1 MEKILVSKVVTRFA
15 PSPTGTLHIGGVR
28 TALFNYVYA
37 KQNEGLFLVR
47 IEDTDKERSK
57 KEYEKNILDSL
68 ASIGLS
74 PDEKP
79 INQSE
84 RNDVYVD
91 AAKKIFESGNAY
103 WCDCS
108 KEELEE
114 MRKQQEKDGKKPMYD
129 GRSRNKGLK
138 QSENTVLRLAT
149 PEDGEIIV
157 NDLIR
162 GKVVFQNSELDDL
175 ILLRSDGTPTYHLC
189 NVVDDFEQNVTTVI
203 RGEDHLSNTPRQI
216 HIQNALGYP
225 ALEYAHLPL
234 VLGPDKRRLSKRH
247 AATSLEEYKS
257 DGYLDSA
264 ILNTLARL
272 GWSKGDQEVFYME
285 DLIRDFN
292 ISDVQKAGAIFDIT
306 KLDWL
311 NTQHIANLSFE
322 DFKKELKPFLKDLS
336 IDIDNHQNV
345 DLLLSSMRT
354 VESTFKKI
362 ADDLIPYYFEV
373 NTYNQQAIDKFVD
386 NEGLKILNDLSGIL
400 LSIDEWSEN
409 NIDNALKNYQNENN
423 CPVPKVNQP
432 IRIALTGST
441 KSPSLGL
448 TLAIFGKNEA
458 LKRINNLI
466 AVSYTHLTLPTR

>member
-362 ADDLIPYYFEV
+362 ADDLIPYYVEV

-466 AVSYTHLTLPTR
+466 DRIS

>member
-91 AAKKIFESGNAY
+91 AEKKIFESGNAY

-149 PEDGEIIV
+149 PEDGEIVV

-362 ADDLIPYYFEV
+362 ADDLIPYYVEV
-373 NTYNQQAIDKFVD
+373 NKYNQQAIDKFVD

-409 NIDNALKNYQNENN
+409 NIDNALKNYQNEND

-466 AVSYTHLTLPTR
+466 DRIG

>member
-149 PEDGEIIV
+149 PEDGEIVV

-292 ISDVQKAGAIFDIT
+292 IRDVQKAGAIFDIT

-322 DFKKELKPFLKDLS
+322 DFKKELKPFLEDLS
-336 IDIDNHQNV
+336 IDIDSHQNV

-373 NTYNQQAIDKFVD
+373 NAYNQQAIDKFVD
-386 NEGLKILNDLSGIL
+386 NEGLKILNDLSEIL

-466 AVSYTHLTLPTR
+466 DRIG

>member
-423 CPVPKVNQP
+423 FPVPKVNQP

-466 AVSYTHLTLPTR
+466 NRIGK

>member
-1 MEKILVSKVVTRFA
+1 MSKVVTRFA

-37 KQNEGLFLVR
+37 KQNKGLFLVR

-362 ADDLIPYYFEV
+362 ADNLIPYYFEV

-466 AVSYTHLTLPTR
+466 DRIS

>member
-108 KEELEE
+108 REELEE

-322 DFKKELKPFLKDLS
+322 DFKKELKPFLGDLS

-458 LKRINNLI
+458 LKRIDNLI
-466 AVSYTHLTLPTR
+466 DHIG

>member
-37 KQNEGLFLVR
+37 KQNKGLFLVR

-203 RGEDHLSNTPRQI
+203 RGEDHISNTPRQI
-216 HIQNALGYP
+216 HIEAALGYP
-225 ALEYAHLPL
+225 ELEYAHLPL
-234 VLGPDKRRLSKRH
+234 VLGPDKK
-247 AATSLEEYKS
+247 
-257 DGYLDSA
+257 
-264 ILNTLARL
+264 
-272 GWSKGDQEVFYME
+272 
-285 DLIRDFN
+285 
-292 ISDVQKAGAIFDIT
+292 
-306 KLDWL
+306 
-311 NTQHIANLSFE
+311 
-322 DFKKELKPFLKDLS
+322 
-336 IDIDNHQNV
+336 
-345 DLLLSSMRT
+345 
-354 VESTFKKI
+354 
-362 ADDLIPYYFEV
+362 
-373 NTYNQQAIDKFVD
+373 
-386 NEGLKILNDLSGIL
+386 
-400 LSIDEWSEN
+400 
-409 NIDNALKNYQNENN
+409 
-423 CPVPKVNQP
+423 
-432 IRIALTGST
+432 
-441 KSPSLGL
+441 
-448 TLAIFGKNEA
+448 
-458 LKRINNLI
+458 
-466 AVSYTHLTLPTR
+466 

>member
-1 MEKILVSKVVTRFA
+1 MSKIVTRFA

-149 PEDGEIIV
+149 PEDGEIVV

-292 ISDVQKAGAIFDIT
+292 IRDVQKAGAIFDIT

-336 IDIDNHQNV
+336 IDIDSHQNV

-373 NTYNQQAIDKFVD
+373 NAYNQQAIDKFVD
-386 NEGLKILNDLSGIL
+386 NEGLKILNDLSEIL

-458 LKRINNLI
+458 LKRIANLI
-466 AVSYTHLTLPTR
+466 DYIG

>member
-1 MEKILVSKVVTRFA
+1 MSKVVTRFA

-292 ISDVQKAGAIFDIT
+292 ISDVQKAGAIFDVT

-336 IDIDNHQNV
+336 IDIDNHQNI

-423 CPVPKVNQP
+423 YPVPKVNQP

-466 AVSYTHLTLPTR
+466 NRIGK

>member
-1 MEKILVSKVVTRFA
+1 MSKVVTRFA

-91 AAKKIFESGNAY
+91 AAKKIFDSGNAY

-149 PEDGEIIV
+149 PEDGEIVV

-292 ISDVQKAGAIFDIT
+292 IRDVQKAGAIFDIT

-322 DFKKELKPFLKDLS
+322 DFKKELEPFLNDLS

-354 VESTFKKI
+354 VESTFRKI

-373 NTYNQQAIDKFVD
+373 NTYNQKAIDKFVD

-400 LSIDEWSEN
+400 LSINEWSEN
-409 NIDNALKNYQNENN
+409 NIDTVLKNYQNENN

-448 TLAIFGKNEA
+448 TLAIFGKSEA

-466 AVSYTHLTLPTR
+466 DYMG

>member
-149 PEDGEIIV
+149 PEDGEIVV

-322 DFKKELKPFLKDLS
+322 DFKKELKPFLEDLS

-362 ADDLIPYYFEV
+362 ADDLIPYYVEV

-458 LKRINNLI
+458 LKRIDNLI
-466 AVSYTHLTLPTR
+466 DHIG